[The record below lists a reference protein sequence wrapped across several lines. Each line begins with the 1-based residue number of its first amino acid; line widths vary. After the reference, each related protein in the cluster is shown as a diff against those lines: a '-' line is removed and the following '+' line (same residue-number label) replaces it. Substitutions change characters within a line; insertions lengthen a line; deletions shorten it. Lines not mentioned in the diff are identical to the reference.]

1 MRHLDSVLES
11 TNLYAIITHCRQNTW
26 PHAIAC
32 GVLAAVAHV
41 YGSKQTSHVE
51 EGCTMSMKP
60 PPRLNGNDGDDGD
73 NDDEDEDLGNARAHL
88 L

>member
-1 MRHLDSVLES
+1 
-11 TNLYAIITHCRQNTW
+11 
-26 PHAIAC
+26 
-32 GVLAAVAHV
+32 
-41 YGSKQTSHVE
+41 
-51 EGCTMSMKP
+51 MSMEP

>member
-1 MRHLDSVLES
+1 
-11 TNLYAIITHCRQNTW
+11 
-26 PHAIAC
+26 
-32 GVLAAVAHV
+32 
-41 YGSKQTSHVE
+41 
-51 EGCTMSMKP
+51 MSMKP